1 MTSLA
6 QKYATT
12 AKYFAYASPQEN
24 ARENP
29 RSAMRFLNDQGRAIK
44 PSFRHIR
51 VSCISH
57 SSLQLA
63 TIPCPKLDPSQKELY
78 DICVQKQI
86 LEPSKAYL
94 FSAIPLGA
102 PAPQA
107 PIRQYKIFARELA
120 ETQVDSSSISP
131 RIYEDLS
138 AQVLIPLILLPL
150 AQDKQVSGVFLLD
163 DWLCVYDKG
172 ALLYE
177 CVCSDLSS
185 LYDALSF
192 IGSMYGSPKAIFYYQ
207 DFLQDLSQDLL
218 PNALDPRTLDSSLVR
233 IEPITKPL
241 YQILDDSLHSQRFTP
256 LHNPH
261 AKQLLQTSSFW
272 QGLGL
277 VACCV
282 LILALPFCKLL
293 YASYLD
299 HHTSDLQVHNT
310 QLTQTLKSQNLAISK
325 LPHQNTQITDTIH
338 QLYTIKSRYTSRLE
352 ILSTLSQIAR
362 KHESWITY
370 LQLNGGLEK
379 GETLL
384 ELSCQSQNQENL
396 QTLLLSLQQSLNLEI
411 ISTEEE
417 PSSDVFGTKITL
429 KIGYA

>member
-12 AKYFAYASPQEN
+12 ARYFAYARAQSSTGSPHT
-24 ARENP
+24 
-29 RSAMRFLNDQGRAIK
+29 FLDSSGQDIK

-107 PIRQYKIFARELA
+107 PIRQYKIFAREL
-120 ETQVDSSSISP
+120 VDAQANPHSIDSPP

-256 LHNPH
+256 LYNPH

-277 VACCV
+277 VACCA

-299 HHTSDLQVHNT
+299 NRASDLREHNA

-338 QLYTIKSRYTSRLE
+338 HLYTIKSRYTSRLE

-362 KHESWITY
+362 KHETWITY
-370 LQLNGGLEK
+370 LQLSGGLEK

-396 QTLLLSLQQSLNLEI
+396 QTLLLSLQQSLSLEI

-417 PSSDVFGTKITL
+417 SNPSDVFGTKITL
-429 KIGYA
+429 KMGYA

>member
-6 QKYATT
+6 QRYATT
-12 AKYFAYASPQEN
+12 ARYFAYARAQSSTDSPHI
-24 ARENP
+24 
-29 RSAMRFLNDQGRAIK
+29 FLDSSGQAIK

-51 VSCISH
+51 VSCVAH

-63 TIPCPKLDPSQKELY
+63 TISCQKQEPSQKELY

-86 LEPSKAYL
+86 LEPSKTYL
-94 FSAIPLGA
+94 FSAIPLGT
-102 PAPQA
+102 PAPQS
-107 PIRQYKIFARELA
+107 PVKQYKIFARELVD
-120 ETQVDSSSISP
+120 TQANPQGTGGSP

-138 AQVLIPLILLPL
+138 AQILIPLILLPL

-177 CVCSDLSS
+177 CVCSDITS
-185 LYDALSF
+185 LRDALRF
-192 IGSMYGSPKAIFYYQ
+192 IDSMYNSPKTIFYYQ
-207 DFLQDLSQDLL
+207 DLFPS
-218 PNALDPRTLDSSLVR
+218 ALDLHTLDSSLVR
-233 IEPITKPL
+233 IESITKPL
-241 YQILDDSLHSQRFTP
+241 YQVLDDSLHSQRFTP
-256 LHNPH
+256 LYNPH

-277 VACCV
+277 VACSA

-299 HHTSDLQVHNT
+299 SRASDLHAHNA
-310 QLTQTLKSQNLAISK
+310 QLTQTLKSQSLAISK

-338 QLYTIKSRYTSRLE
+338 HLYTIKSRYTSRLE

-362 KHESWITY
+362 KHETWITY
-370 LQLNGGLEK
+370 LQINSGLEK

-384 ELSCQSQNQENL
+384 EFSCQSQNQENL

-417 PSSDVFGTKITL
+417 LHPSDVFGTKITL

>member
-29 RSAMRFLNDQGRAIK
+29 RSAMRFLNNQGQAIK

-78 DICVQKQI
+78 DICVQKQ
-86 LEPSKAYL
+86 LL
-94 FSAIPLGA
+94 
-102 PAPQA
+102 
-107 PIRQYKIFARELA
+107 
-120 ETQVDSSSISP
+120 DSSSNHLFMAMPLVSLGAMQQYKAFASALDTQGKPTSTAP
-131 RIYEDLS
+131 RIYENLD

-150 AQDKQVSGVFLLD
+150 ASDEKASGVFLLD
-163 DWLCVYDKG
+163 DWLCVYDNGK
-172 ALLYE
+172 LVYE
-177 CVCSDLSS
+177 CVCSDTAS
-185 LYDALSF
+185 LRDALAF
-192 IGSMYGSPKAIFYYQ
+192 ISSMYGTPSKLCYYQ
-207 DFLQDLSQDLL
+207 ALGKSASLESTLQASN
-218 PNALDPRTLDSSLVR
+218 PTLTC
-233 IEPITKPL
+233 ITTPL
-241 YQILDDSLHSQRFTP
+241 YQLLQAYLHTALP
-256 LHNPH
+256 TLHNPH

-299 HHTSDLQVHNT
+299 NQASDLREHNA

-384 ELSCQSQNQENL
+384 ELSCQSQSQENL